1 MKNFKTMLLLTAFV
15 AVFAACK
22 KDDRTEQVLA
32 EPKTTADADARE
44 GLMCIEKY
52 PGVHPRGATETVHH
66 WPNGSKI
73 KVSLNG
79 SAKTLRDLKDKV
91 IQYASQWEQYA
102 NIDFDFVTNDA
113 TAPIR
118 VAFLRDGHW
127 SYIGTY
133 AQNISSSQ
141 PTMNLEINS
150 RTSAT
155 ELSRVILHEFG
166 HALGMIHEHQH
177 PQVTI
182 PWDKEKVYADL
193 GGYPNY
199 WSRETVD
206 FNLFATYTTD
216 ETTFGAYDK
225 SSIMHYPIDESW
237 TIGTFS
243 VGNNN
248 VLSATDKSF
257 IATVYPK

>member
-1 MKNFKTMLLLTAFV
+1 MKNVKTLLFTMAFV

-22 KDDRTEQVLA
+22 KDQEAQIQED
-32 EPKTTADADARE
+32 PKATADIDARE
-44 GLMCIEKY
+44 GLMCLEKY
-52 PGVHPRGATETVHH
+52 PSATPRGATETVHH

-79 SAKTLRDLKDKV
+79 STKTLRDLKDKV
-91 IQYASQWEQYA
+91 IQYASQWEQFA
-102 NIDFDFVTNDA
+102 NIDFEFVTNDA

-118 VAFLRDGHW
+118 VGFLRDGHW

-133 AQNISSSQ
+133 AKTIPSNQ

-177 PQVTI
+177 PLVSI

-206 FNLFATYTTD
+206 FNLFATYTTA
-216 ETTFGAYDK
+216 ETTYGAYDK
-225 SSIMHYPIDESW
+225 ASIMHYPIDESW

-248 VLSATDKSF
+248 VLSATDKTF
-257 IATVYPK
+257 IASVYPR